1 MHKYN
6 DWVDFFCKIKLIMA
20 RVRVSVSQRHPPPK
34 ELQRAYTLEMNL
46 AEKEHYRLP
55 EFGIW

>member
-1 MHKYN
+1 
-6 DWVDFFCKIKLIMA
+6 MA